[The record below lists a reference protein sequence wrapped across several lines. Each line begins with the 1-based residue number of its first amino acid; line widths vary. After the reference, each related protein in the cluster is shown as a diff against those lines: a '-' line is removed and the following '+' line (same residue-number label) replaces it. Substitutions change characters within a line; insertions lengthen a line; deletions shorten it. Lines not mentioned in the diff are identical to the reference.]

1 MIRVTLEL
9 IPGGVGEPELLGT
22 IDIDNRIGRT
32 MATGGKRG
40 DYNYELCKKRKG
52 HVVSKGHIDNFPRL
66 SYHPW
71 NLVKRIL
78 DDVARKNMGQI

>member
-9 IPGGVGEPELLGT
+9 VPGGVGQPERLGV
-22 IDIDNRIGRT
+22 IEIGNLVMRT
-32 MATGGKRG
+32 MESGGKRG
-40 DYNYELCKKRKG
+40 DYSYELEKKRRG
-52 HVVSKGHIDNFPRL
+52 HVIHAGTILDFPRL

-78 DDVARKNMGQI
+78 DQAAESGVI

>member
-9 IPGGVGEPELLGT
+9 IPGGVGEPERLGV
-22 IDIDNRIGRT
+22 IEIDNQIGRSI
-32 MATGGKRG
+32 ASGGKRG
-40 DYNYELCKKRKG
+40 DYYYELQKKRRK
-52 HVVSKGHIDNFPRL
+52 VVMRGTISDFPRL

-78 DDVARKNMGQI
+78 DHAAKVNGGTI